1 MLNEM
6 ERSELEYEK
15 YRELQVEM
23 QKESSLKEIEDD
35 IKKLG
40 KSKQG

>member
-1 MLNEM
+1 MMM

-23 QKESSLKEIEDD
+23 QKEHSLKEIEDD

-40 KSKQG
+40 RK